1 MTHSFRL
8 FFLCKNNGQLH
19 CVTGHDCMPNDLHMD
34 EDRRLLLITGPNMA
48 GKSTVLRQTALIC
61 LLAQMGSFVP
71 AREAQL
77 GLCDRIFSRVGA
89 SDNLAQGQSTFMVEM
104 METARILRQATKR
117 SLVILDEIGRGTST
131 FDGLALAWAVAE
143 ELARRAGG
151 SIRTLFATHYHELTA
166 LEGKIPGVHTMNIA
180 IREWNGEI
188 VFLRRLIPGLLAL
201 IAS

>member
-1 MTHSFRL
+1 MADMLAQLDYWQSLAETAVRHNWSRPSL
-8 FFLCKNNGQLH
+8 HAGQSITIREGRH
-19 CVTGHDCMPNDLHMD
+19 PVVEGIIGEAAFVPNDLHMD

-117 SLVILDEIGRGTST
+117 QPR
-131 FDGLALAWAVAE
+131 
-143 ELARRAGG
+143 
-151 SIRTLFATHYHELTA
+151 H
-166 LEGKIPGVHTMNIA
+166 P
-180 IREWNGEI
+180 
-188 VFLRRLIPGLLAL
+188 
-201 IAS
+201 

>member
-1 MTHSFRL
+1 
-8 FFLCKNNGQLH
+8 
-19 CVTGHDCMPNDLHMD
+19 
-34 EDRRLLLITGPNMA
+34 MA

-71 AREAQL
+71 AREAKL

-131 FDGLALAWAVAE
+131 FDGLSIAWAVVEHMAPP
-143 ELARRAGG
+143 RRGKHPHAF
-151 SIRTLFATHYHELTA
+151 RHA
-166 LEGKIPGVHTMNIA
+166 LP
-180 IREWNGEI
+180 
-188 VFLRRLIPGLLAL
+188 
-201 IAS
+201 